1 MSSAYQRVDLL
12 RFVDYGRAV
21 HDDALMYTYVH
32 TCPCLSVCVDLTWL
46 RIDRYIVSV
55 DRCVNFWGCLNKMG
69 SNLYVECD
77 PTTHAK
83 YSSPSNEEAHVG
95 VRESWL
101 FSSTRVWRVWLQQE
115 HEFHDGHENQRTLY
129 NIRSEK
135 KMSVNL
141 K

>member
-1 MSSAYQRVDLL
+1 
-12 RFVDYGRAV
+12 
-21 HDDALMYTYVH
+21 
-32 TCPCLSVCVDLTWL
+32 
-46 RIDRYIVSV
+46 
-55 DRCVNFWGCLNKMG
+55 MG

-141 K
+141 KPQKSPTLWKPRVSLQSGDYACGRLDDWHSQATPLVWTLNNL